1 MIKGLTSGW
10 CPGNVLGSD
19 HPWLVARFQRWI
31 VLNYF
36 YFDIFGYF
44 VVLGFQRF
52 NQYQWGKI
60 YGHPLRSLGWWKTGP
75 IPGVPGCDLEP
86 EECYWEL
93 AQNADG
99 KSVLIHLQKTLG
111 TAWPRRRVWKGNWA
125 QEFRL
130 RSWVGPF
137 NIGGGLLAFFPAPFD
152 RESWFARFC
161 SFSVLAPA
169 IPFLCNSYRPT
180 SPYYWPRHAHTHFFH
195 MKVEKRWTEINRDEK
210 RWKEYIQTFWNGW
223 GLGTYHFKELWTFC
237 MCEFLWPCWFDMV
250 WYWILRSDAL
260 QPRKGSVTARWPQSL
275 FKEGWLAWHFSYIL
289 AACSSEKKDGFLG
302 VPVWTSTEESR
313 QTITTIGW
321 GPWNKIEDAANKL
334 GCYKPTNALG
344 VRRRSKLQL
353 GRIRWMY
360 NVGCYIPYETRVIKL
375 GNGQWPNDR
384 WCFNEN
390 LHLDFR
396 HDFP

>member
-60 YGHPLRSLGWWKTGP
+60 YGHQLRSLGWWKTGP

-99 KSVLIHLQKTLG
+99 KSVLIHLQNTLG

-210 RWKEYIQTFWNGW
+210 RWKEMKRVYTNLLKWLRTGNTSFQ
-223 GLGTYHFKELWTFC
+223 GTLDLLHVRVSMAML
-237 MCEFLWPCWFDMV
+237 V
-250 WYWILRSDAL
+250 WYGLILNPSVWCVAAKEGLCDSTMAAELVQGRLIGVAL
-260 QPRKGSVTARWPQSL
+260 QLYPCSL
-275 FKEGWLAWHFSYIL
+275 
-289 AACSSEKKDGFLG
+289 
-302 VPVWTSTEESR
+302 
-313 QTITTIGW
+313 
-321 GPWNKIEDAANKL
+321 
-334 GCYKPTNALG
+334 
-344 VRRRSKLQL
+344 
-353 GRIRWMY
+353 
-360 NVGCYIPYETRVIKL
+360 
-375 GNGQWPNDR
+375 
-384 WCFNEN
+384 
-390 LHLDFR
+390 
-396 HDFP
+396 